1 MSDSPGIMNQE
12 SRFPCSIL
20 VYSLVKVFDIVK
32 IVNVRISYVGT
43 LATGWL
49 ASYLVDIAT
58 MYLPLHIYIYLL
70 PGNSGNL
77 TSTHNENLFAAQ
89 SDHEY
94 LVTIRA
100 CMHHQASCLVISFL
114 AVFVRA
120 KVSFVGIIISTKV
133 ICMPLARAK

>member
-20 VYSLVKVFDIVK
+20 TFLYVYSLVKVFDIVK

-58 MYLPLHIYIYLL
+58 MYLPLHIYILI
-70 PGNSGNL
+70 
-77 TSTHNENLFAAQ
+77 TW
-89 SDHEY
+89 
-94 LVTIRA
+94 
-100 CMHHQASCLVISFL
+100 
-114 AVFVRA
+114 
-120 KVSFVGIIISTKV
+120 K
-133 ICMPLARAK
+133 

>member
-58 MYLPLHIYIYLL
+58 MYLHIYIVVVDHILF
-70 PGNSGNL
+70 GN
-77 TSTHNENLFAAQ
+77 A
-89 SDHEY
+89 SDLQNVRLAWYHEPSS
-94 LVTIRA
+94 L
-100 CMHHQASCLVISFL
+100 
-114 AVFVRA
+114 
-120 KVSFVGIIISTKV
+120 
-133 ICMPLARAK
+133 

>member
-20 VYSLVKVFDIVK
+20 TFLYVYSLVKVFDIIK

-58 MYLPLHIYIYLL
+58 MYLPLHIYILI
-70 PGNSGNL
+70 
-77 TSTHNENLFAAQ
+77 TW
-89 SDHEY
+89 
-94 LVTIRA
+94 
-100 CMHHQASCLVISFL
+100 
-114 AVFVRA
+114 
-120 KVSFVGIIISTKV
+120 K
-133 ICMPLARAK
+133 

>member
-1 MSDSPGIMNQE
+1 MPPTCKMSDSPGIMNQE

-58 MYLPLHIYIYLL
+58 MYLPLHIYILI
-70 PGNSGNL
+70 
-77 TSTHNENLFAAQ
+77 TW
-89 SDHEY
+89 
-94 LVTIRA
+94 
-100 CMHHQASCLVISFL
+100 
-114 AVFVRA
+114 
-120 KVSFVGIIISTKV
+120 K
-133 ICMPLARAK
+133 